1 MDRMMK
7 PKHTKAIFIAGAAV
21 LLTLLL
27 WAVYKSSFQ
36 NHGAA
41 VHIAVAGPV
50 SGTMSGVGEAFV
62 RSVSICIDK
71 VNQKGGIRG
80 KKIILDVFDDQG
92 DETEAR
98 KKALEIATQK
108 QAVAVV
114 GHYYSSCS
122 IAGGEIYEKYGVP
135 AISPTSTS
143 VGVTEK
149 NPWYFRTVFNDNLQG
164 RFLANYVKKVL
175 QENRASIICETD
187 KYGYYLAEVF
197 EEVFNSMGGEIKYKW
212 EFKPNDPDLDRNLR
226 RIVYEL
232 YAKSDA
238 GVIFLAT
245 HAPEGVRLVKL
256 MRDTLVRN
264 TVIAPDA
271 FASKTFS
278 RGFDAYPKEKR
289 SPGYYTNGIYVTT
302 PLLFDT
308 ANQEAHQFR
317 ELYKDRYQE
326 EPDWHTVF
334 AYDAASVILEAIKHT
349 DITGKKENSDSERRQ
364 IRDYLAGLTE
374 IDESLEG
381 LTGLNYFNEK
391 GDSPKPITIGVY
403 KNRNIISALIQLHP
417 VRNISEL
424 PNIKEQ
430 IKKEQVLLFDGRY
443 MYKTNIVYT
452 GLKFNEISEIDLKT
466 GTCMLDFY
474 IWFRYQDE
482 IDVQDIEFLNAAEP
496 FQLSGPLEEKAKDQM
511 NSRLYYVRGK
521 FKMDF
526 LSEQSAAYVF
536 GHHILG
542 FKFRH
547 RHLTHN
553 NLIYA
558 TDVLGMALAQKVSVL
573 DEMKKPEVFKN
584 ANAWKMYWPRFFQ
597 DIVEK
602 YTLENLGNFD
612 FQAKPLEYSQFN
624 FGVLIKK
631 NTYTLRGKLPDR
643 FAYSVLLCA
652 GSGFFL
658 ILLAGKL
665 GIIRHLS
672 KRLWILLMLL
682 TPFLLLSAE
691 AVLALKLTEKI
702 ELHYLK
708 LMVRAF
714 DILWWLI
721 PAFLLNLATEP
732 FLWIPM
738 TKRTQQP
745 VPNVLR
751 RFVAYLIYFFAT
763 YGIIVFVFDQDITR
777 LMATSGMI
785 AMVIGF
791 IVKSNI
797 SDFFAGIMV
806 NQEDAVRLGD
816 RVKIGNFE
824 EGKVADITWRSTK
837 LEVKDGSLL
846 TIPNSSVLGAVV
858 HNYDYPNKNYRS
870 EITVLTEPLARPE
883 RGQKILLDAV
893 LSVKEVLKEPEP
905 VIRFNG
911 QGDGAAAY
919 SAAFTVRDYAKKDDY
934 LTLIWKRIWRH
945 LEYAGIRLAKLPE
958 VSELKSKEKETLT
971 PLALLEKTDI
981 FAPFSDAAKSALSR
995 EMEVRNILPG
1005 ETLIREGDPGDSLF
1019 IIAEGVVGA
1028 WVQIEEG
1035 KTIEVARRG
1044 TGDFI
1049 GEMGLLTGEKR
1060 TASIVAITE
1069 TRVYE
1074 ITREN
1079 IAPYMQEHPEIAE
1092 CLSSILIERKRE
1104 TKFQKDLYPSDMP
1117 DKETLYKNVLNG
1129 IKSFFGLE

>member
-1 MDRMMK
+1 MK
-7 PKHTKAIFIAGAAV
+7 QKHIKTIFMAV
-21 LLTLLL
+21 AVVIVSLLFWT
-27 WAVYKSSFQ
+27 VYESHFHQ
-36 NHGAA
+36 DGGT
-41 VHIAVAGPV
+41 VHIAVAGP
-50 SGTMSGVGEAFV
+50 MSGGMSAVGESFV
-62 RSVSICIDK
+62 RSASLCIDK
-71 VNQKGGIRG
+71 VNQQGGIDG
-80 KKIILDVFDDQG
+80 KKIVLDIFDDQG
-92 DETEAR
+92 DEEIAR
-98 KKALEIATQK
+98 KRAVEIATQK
-108 QAVAVV
+108 QAVAVI
-114 GHYYSSCS
+114 GHYYSSSS
-122 IAGGEIYEKYGVP
+122 IAAGEIYEKYGIP

-175 QENRASIICETD
+175 QESRASIIYENHE
-187 KYGYYLAEVF
+187 YGYYLANIFEDVF
-197 EEVFNSMGGEIKYKW
+197 SSMGGEIKYKW

-289 SPGYYTNGIYVTT
+289 SPGYYTNGIYVST

-308 ANQEAHQFR
+308 ANQEAHKFR
-317 ELYKDRYQE
+317 ETYKDRYQE
-326 EPDWHTVF
+326 EADWHAVF
-334 AYDAASVILEAIKHT
+334 AYDTAAVILEAIKHT
-349 DITGKKENSDSERRQ
+349 NITGKKAHSDSERKQ
-364 IRDYLAGLTE
+364 IRDYLANLTD

-417 VRNISEL
+417 VRNVSEL
-424 PNIKEQ
+424 SNFKEEMQ
-430 IKKEQVLLFDGRY
+430 NERVLLFDGRY

-452 GLKFNEISEIDLKT
+452 GLKFNEIREIDIKT
-466 GTCMLDFY
+466 GTCLLDFY

-496 FQLSGPLEEKAKDQM
+496 LQLSGPLEERVKEQM

-526 LSEQSAAYVF
+526 LSEQSGAYVF

-547 RHLTHN
+547 RHLTRN

-558 TDVLGMALAQKVSVL
+558 TDVLGMALTEELSVL
-573 DEMKKPEVFKN
+573 DEMKKSEVFKN
-584 ANAWKMYWPRFFQ
+584 ANTWTMYWPKFFQ
-597 DIVEK
+597 DVVEK
-602 YTLENLGNFD
+602 YTLERLGNFD

-631 NTYTLRGKLPDR
+631 NTYTLRGKLPDK
-643 FAYSVLLCA
+643 FAYSVLLIT

-665 GIIRHLS
+665 GIIRNLS
-672 KRLWILLMLL
+672 KRLWILLMIL

-691 AVLALKLTEKI
+691 AVLALKLTEQI

-708 LMVRAF
+708 LMVRVF

-751 RFVAYLIYFFAT
+751 RFVAYLIYFFAI
-763 YGIIVFVFDQDITR
+763 YGIIVFVFDQDITK

-816 RVKIGNFE
+816 RVKIGGFE
-824 EGKVADITWRSTK
+824 EGKVTDITWRSTK

-893 LSVKEVLKEPEP
+893 LSVKEVLKDPEP
-905 VIRFNG
+905 VIRFSG

-919 SAAFTVRDYAKKDDY
+919 SAAFTVKDYAKKDDY
-934 LTLIWKRIWRH
+934 ITLVWKRIWNH

-958 VSELKSKEKETLT
+958 VSELKSKERESLT

-995 EMEVRNILPG
+995 EMESRHILPG

-1035 KTIEVARRG
+1035 KSIEVARRG
-1044 TGDFI
+1044 AGEII
-1049 GEMGLLTGEKR
+1049 GEMALLTGEKR
-1060 TASIVAITE
+1060 TASIVSITE

-1104 TKFQKDLYPSDMP
+1104 TKFQKDLHPCDMP
-1117 DKETLYKNVLNG
+1117 DKETLYKNILNG